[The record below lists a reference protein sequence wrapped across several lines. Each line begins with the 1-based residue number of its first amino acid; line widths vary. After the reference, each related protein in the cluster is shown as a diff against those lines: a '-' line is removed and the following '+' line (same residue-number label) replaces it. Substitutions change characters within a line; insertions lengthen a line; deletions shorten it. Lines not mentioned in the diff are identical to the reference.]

1 MPEISVIIP
10 VYNREKTLARCLDSC
25 LQQTF
30 PDFEVICVNDASTDG
45 TAGLLEQYAQKDNRI
60 KVIMQEHA
68 GEAAAR
74 NRALDQAT
82 GNYITF
88 LDSDD
93 YFHPQ
98 ALEALYSVATRTK
111 APVTCAMNFVRITHP
126 QPFENIDIKGIAYKI
141 HQDTVHDLLSVRYLS
156 SLLWNKL
163 YQKEIFQNR
172 RLIEG
177 ISNEDW
183 PFITTLFSDI
193 PFYASF
199 DTPIYCYDDTHES
212 VIRSHW
218 TEKRIHDYVTAIYFV
233 YRHYQQ
239 KDRLCYWPQ
248 VRHIRI
254 RLSIKMIL
262 SKIIHSDN
270 RKHLAEVFYPLYE
283 KMRLE
288 GIIRVSDFSL
298 KSKWRLFR
306 LFGLKGLK

>member
-30 PDFEVICVNDASTDG
+30 RDFEVICVNDASTDG
-45 TAGLLEQYAQKDNRI
+45 TVGLLEQYAQKDARI
-60 KVIMQEHA
+60 KIITQERA
-68 GEAAAR
+68 GEAVAR
-74 NRALDQAT
+74 NRALDQAV
-82 GNYITF
+82 GRYITF

-98 ALEALYSVATRTK
+98 ALEALYNVAEKTQ
-111 APVTCAMNFVRITHP
+111 APVTCSMNFTKITAS
-126 QPFENIDIKGIAYKI
+126 QPFETIDVAEMPYKI
-141 HQDTVHDLLSVRYLS
+141 HKDTVHDLLSVRYLS

-163 YQKEIFQNR
+163 YQKEIFQTR

-183 PFITTLFSDI
+183 PFVTTLFSDI

-199 DTPIYCYDDTHES
+199 DAPIYCYDDTHES
-212 VIRSHW
+212 VVRSHW

-233 YRHYQQ
+233 YHHYQQ
-239 KDRLCYWPQ
+239 KDKIVYWPL
-248 VRHIRI
+248 VRQIRI

-262 SKIIHSDN
+262 SQIIHSPDKK
-270 RKHLAEVFYPLYE
+270 RLAEVFYPLYD